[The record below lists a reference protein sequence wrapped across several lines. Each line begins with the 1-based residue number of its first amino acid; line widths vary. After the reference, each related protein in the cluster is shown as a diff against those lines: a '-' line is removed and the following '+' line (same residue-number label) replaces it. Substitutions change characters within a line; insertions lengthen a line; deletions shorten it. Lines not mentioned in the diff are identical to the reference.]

1 MNFAG
6 CLESGDEENRAAGVD
21 RVVLNR
27 QADENSTKTK
37 RNVSETVSAKMY
49 ETGIFFGMNS
59 EADVW
64 KIEIFWPENGS
75 EKWSKRVFTGIGK
88 TLIFCPDWFL
98 TQIGLFKGTKIKIR
112 HSPQNSAHNIGR
124 KNSMFIHQ
132 SHKECGRIRPW
143 KSSSGFPKF
152 PFFFLLT
159 IF

>member
-88 TLIFCPDWFL
+88 IFIFSPDWFL
-98 TQIGLFKGTKIKIR
+98 TQIGLFKGRKIKIR
-112 HSPQNSAHNIGR
+112 HSPQNSAHNIGKKTQCSYTNHI
-124 KNSMFIHQ
+124 KNMVGLGHGNQAADFLNFLS
-132 SHKECGRIRPW
+132 
-143 KSSSGFPKF
+143 
-152 PFFFLLT
+152 FFS
-159 IF
+159 